1 MSLLEADRTG
11 PVSIDVMLRRLQAI
25 AGATFSVFV
34 LMHLANILLAPLGP
48 ATFNAVQAVLRQ
60 VYQQPVIE
68 VVFVMLPLLIHLTA
82 SVWRLIRSWRRSRPL
97 RARLHL
103 WAGLFLVVFIFGH
116 IAAVRGP
123 SLLLGIYPGFEG
135 LAFSIWFAPWY
146 FYPYYFLLA
155 LAGFYHATFG
165 LVTLARRRG
174 IAVPLSWHGPATLT
188 ITVLIFLSLLSFGG
202 ILVDVGD
209 PTDNDFARLA
219 ERLLD
224 TRFDSP

>member
-1 MSLLEADRTG
+1 MSTLEGDAT
-11 PVSIDVMLRRLQAI
+11 LRRVQAV

-34 LMHLANILLAPLGP
+34 LVHLANILLAPLGP
-48 ATFNAVQAVLRQ
+48 ATFNGVQAALRQ

-68 VVFVMLPLLIHLTA
+68 IVFVMLPLLVHLVA
-82 SVWRLIRSWRRSRPL
+82 SVWRLIRSRRRSRPL

-103 WAGLFLVVFIFGH
+103 WAGLFLVIFIFGH

-123 SLLLGIYPGFEG
+123 SLLVGVYPGFEG
-135 LAFSIWFAPWY
+135 LAFSLWFAPWY

-165 LVTLARRRG
+165 LLTLARRRG
-174 IAVPLSWHGPATLT
+174 MAVPLSWHGPVTLAVA
-188 ITVLIFLSLLSFGG
+188 VLILLSLLSLGG

-219 ERLLD
+219 ERLLG